1 VTEVVIR
8 PTQRTARKGCLGAD
22 HSHSHGEYHRFE
34 LVRRVKELARFITQ
48 CEQRDFMLED
58 LDLGILV
65 RKLLRRDNFR
75 SIDDLRTQ
83 VLALLDYFNRTV
95 AKPLL
100 MDLPGTATSCLTRR
114 SRPDQGRAVLG
125 SSPRRFAI
133 ASISS

>member
-1 VTEVVIR
+1 VC
-8 PTQRTARKGCLGAD
+8 QRGENCRALGAK
-22 HSHSHGEYHRFE
+22 RP
-34 LVRRVKELARFITQ
+34 
-48 CEQRDFMLED
+48 ED
-58 LDLGILV
+58 LGRGRNAAYPPVVEAWPEAGHDRLALHAQTCLVDESGGDLALSILV

-83 VLALLDYFNRTV
+83 VLALIDYFNRTV

-125 SSPRRFAI
+125 LLP
-133 ASISS
+133 